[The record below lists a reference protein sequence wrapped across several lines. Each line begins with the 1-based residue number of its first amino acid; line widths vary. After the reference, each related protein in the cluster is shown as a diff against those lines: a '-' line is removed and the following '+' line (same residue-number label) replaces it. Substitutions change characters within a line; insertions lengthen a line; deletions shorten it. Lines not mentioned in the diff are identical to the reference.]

1 MLILSIPAVQT
12 YLGKKVTTRINE
24 DFGTNISIGK
34 IGLQINGDVE
44 LKSIYIEDYKKDTL
58 ININELNTSIL
69 NFRSII
75 NGKLAFGDIDI
86 EDLTFNIRTYKGEPS
101 SNLDV
106 FIAKFEE
113 DNPSESESEFLLSS
127 SDVSIYNGKFRM
139 INDNLETPK
148 ILELSDLNFNG
159 TNFLINGSDVS
170 TRINTFAFK
179 DSRGIEVKNLVSN
192 FEYTLYHMSFEG
204 LSIKTPNSNLQG
216 DLRFDYQPGDF
227 SDFTNKVNIKANF
240 KDSEVLLD
248 ELNVFYNEFGVN
260 QKANLSVNLS
270 GTLNDLNAND
280 LLLSANGQTRMEGDI
295 NFKNLFN
302 KEENNF
308 IMDGRFDNL
317 SSNYGSLKA
326 LLPNVLGE
334 SIPSIFA
341 KLGNFY
347 ITGTTL
353 LTPSTID
360 ADLVINTGIGKV
372 DSNLSMKSIDDID
385 NASYVGDVIFENFDI
400 GVLLND
406 PTIKETSFDVD
417 VNGKGFT
424 LQNLK
429 TNIKGQVFSL
439 NYNDYAYKDIEV
451 SGQLGNNVFNGLLIS
466 KDENFKFKF
475 NGLAD
480 LSKDVKALDFT
491 ADVEYANLKT
501 LNFVKNDSISVFKGI
516 VTMSMKGT
524 GPDDAFGIL
533 SFDNTTYINENDEY
547 YFEDFQITSKFEGEE
562 RLIEVNSPDIIEGSV
577 RGVFKFKD
585 IGKLIENS
593 IGSIYTNYVANQIDT
608 EQYLDFNFTIY
619 NKIVEVFLPE
629 IEIGANTSVKGRI
642 ETDEQGFNLTFKSPK
657 IKLLDYFANDI
668 LVDIDNSNP
677 LFNTYVQIDSIGTGF
692 YNISKFDFINVTSR
706 DTLFIKT
713 EFKGGN
719 QAKDDFNLSLFYT
732 IDKNNK
738 SVAGFKRSDVTFKE
752 NNWLINRDKDT
763 LNKVTFD
770 RGFKTFDISTL
781 VINHQDEEIELSG
794 IVKDSTYK
802 SFNLNF
808 RDVDLNKITPAM
820 DSVQLEGIV
829 NGELDILQENGVYLP
844 NSNVTIDDIK
854 FNEHYLG
861 NLTADIVGN
870 SSLTNYQVDLLLQND
885 NLKSLIAKGNID
897 VSKENSGLNLNVEFD
912 EFLLDPLNIFLEGVL
927 SNIRG
932 YVSGLA
938 RVSGTL
944 KNPSI
949 DGNLNLDNAGMTIP
963 YLNVDYVFD
972 FDSEITLENQ
982 RFIFNNITLT
992 DSKFFSKANLNG
1004 YISHQ
1009 GFSDWRLGLDIET
1022 DRLLVLNTQDSEDA
1036 LYYGTAFIN
1045 GSASIY
1051 GLTDELVINVTGSTG
1066 QGTFFKIPLNDM
1078 ESFGDNSY
1086 INYLSPE
1093 EKEARLKGEI
1103 VQEIE
1108 TKGLELNFDLDLNQ
1122 NADIEIVIDRKSGST
1137 IQGRGD
1143 GNLLIAI
1150 NTNGKF
1156 EMYGDFIIN
1165 SGNYKFAY
1173 GGLIEKDLK
1182 LVQGGNIRWNGD
1194 PLKAQIDLT
1203 AIYKTNANP
1212 SVLLDN
1218 PVNRSIDVEVQVNL
1232 TGQLEQP
1239 QPDFSF
1245 NFPGVDSATKSEL
1258 EYRLETKER
1267 RENQALFLL
1276 ATNSFASDLSVGQQA
1291 YGTIS
1296 DRVNSLF
1303 NNLLSSDD
1311 DKVKVGFNY
1320 QSGQET
1326 PEFQT
1331 DDRLGLTLST
1341 KISDRILFNGKVGV
1355 PIGGVN
1361 ETVIA
1366 GDVEIQLL
1374 LNDDGSLSAK
1384 FFNRENSIRNF
1395 GEEIGYTQGA
1405 GLSYNVEF
1413 DTFKELLQIIFSG
1426 KKKKEEEEAKR
1437 KKEEATK
1444 EDDESPL
1451 EDYIKINPKKDKNQ
1465 N

>member
-24 DFGTNISIGK
+24 EFGTNISIGR

-44 LKSIYIEDYKKDTL
+44 LKSIYIEDFKKDTL

-69 NFRSII
+69 NFRNVI
-75 NGKLAFGDIDI
+75 NGKLTFGDIDI
-86 EDLTFNIRTYKGEPS
+86 QDLTFNIKTYKGEPL

-113 DNPSESESEFLLSS
+113 DNPRETESEFLLSS
-127 SDVSIYNGKFRM
+127 SDVSIYDGKFRM
-139 INDNLETPK
+139 INENLETPK
-148 ILELSDLNFNG
+148 ILELTDLNLNA

-179 DSRGIEVKNLVSN
+179 DSRGLEVKNLIAN
-192 FEYTLYHMSFEG
+192 FEYTLQHLSLES
-204 LSIKTPNSNLQG
+204 LSIKTPHSNIQG
-216 DLRFDYQPGDF
+216 NIRFDFQPGDF
-227 SDFTNKVNIKANF
+227 SDFTNKVQIKANF

-260 QKANLSVNLS
+260 QQAHLNVNLS
-270 GTLNDLNAND
+270 GTLNDLQANN
-280 LLLSANGQTRMEGDI
+280 LILSANGQTRMEGDI
-295 NFKNLFN
+295 NFKNLFS
-302 KEENNF
+302 KEPDNF

-326 LLPNVLGE
+326 LLPNVLGA

-341 KLGNFY
+341 KVGNFY

-353 LTPSTID
+353 LTSSNID
-360 ADLVINTGIGKV
+360 ADLVIRTAIGNV
-372 DSNLSMKSIDDID
+372 DSNLSMKSIDNID
-385 NASYVGDVIFENFDI
+385 NASYVGNVIFENFDI

-406 PTIKETSFDVD
+406 PNIKETSFDMD

-466 KDENFKFKF
+466 NDENLKLKFD
-475 NGLAD
+475 GLAD
-480 LSKDVKALDFT
+480 LSKNIKALDFT
-491 ADVEYANLKT
+491 ADVEYANLKM
-501 LNFVKNDSISVFKGI
+501 LNFVQNDSISVFKGI
-516 VTMSMKGT
+516 VTMSMQGT
-524 GPDDAFGIL
+524 NPDDAFGTL
-533 SFDNTTYINENDEY
+533 SFDNTTYINEHDNY
-547 YFEDFQITSKFEGEE
+547 FFEDFQITSRFEGEE
-562 RLIEVNSPDIIEGSV
+562 RLIEVNSPDIIEGSLK
-577 RGVFKFKD
+577 GVFKFKD
-585 IGKLIENS
+585 IGKLVENS
-593 IGSIYTNYVANQIDT
+593 IGSIYTNYVANVIDT
-608 EQYLDFNFTIY
+608 EQYLDFNFRIY

-629 IEIGANTSVKGRI
+629 IEIGANTFIKGRI
-642 ETDEQGFNLTFKSPK
+642 ETDEKGFNLTFKSPR
-657 IKLLDYFANDI
+657 IKLLDYFGDNI
-668 LVDIDNSNP
+668 QVNIDNSNP

-713 EFKGGN
+713 EFKGGKD
-719 QAKDDFNLSLFYT
+719 AKDDFNLSLFYT
-732 IDKNNK
+732 IDENNK
-738 SVAGFKRSDVTFKE
+738 SVAGFKRSDVTYKDY
-752 NNWLINRDKDT
+752 NWLINKDRDT
-763 LNKVTFD
+763 LNKITFD
-770 RGFKTFDISTL
+770 REFRNFDIATML
-781 VINHQDEEIELSG
+781 ITHKDEEIELAG

-802 SFNLNF
+802 NFNLNF
-808 RDVDLNKITPAM
+808 KDVDLNKITPVI
-820 DSVQLEGIV
+820 DSVNLQGMV
-829 NGELDILQENGVYLP
+829 NGKLDIVQENGVYLP
-844 NSNVTIDDIK
+844 ISNVTIDNLR
-854 FNEHYLG
+854 FNKHYLG
-861 NLTADIVGN
+861 DLTADIVGN

-944 KNPSI
+944 NNPSI
-949 DGNLNLDNAGMTIP
+949 DGSLNLDNAGMTIP

-972 FDSEITLENQ
+972 FDSEVTLENQ
-982 RFIFNNITLT
+982 RFIFNDITLT

-1022 DRLLVLNTQDSEDA
+1022 DRLLVLNTPDSEDA

-1051 GLTDELVINVTGSTG
+1051 GLTDELVINVIGSTG

-1093 EKEARLKGEI
+1093 EREARLKGEI

-1165 SGNYKFAY
+1165 SGKYKFAY
-1173 GGLIEKDLK
+1173 GGLIEKDLA
-1182 LVQGGNIRWNGD
+1182 VQQGGNIRWNGD
-1194 PLKAQIDLT
+1194 PLRAQIDLT
-1203 AIYKTNANP
+1203 AVYKTEANP
-1212 SVLLDN
+1212 SILLDN
-1218 PVNRSIDVEVQVNL
+1218 PINRTIPVEVEINL

-1239 QPDFSF
+1239 QPEFSF
-1245 NFPGVDSATKSEL
+1245 NFPNVSSTIKSEL
-1258 EYRLETKER
+1258 DYRLETKER

-1276 ATNSFASDLSVGQQA
+1276 ATGSFASELSVGQQA

-1303 NNLLSSDD
+1303 NSLLSSDD
-1311 DKVKVGFNY
+1311 DKLRLGINY

-1326 PEFQT
+1326 PEYQT

-1341 KISDRILFNGKVGV
+1341 NISDRILFNGKVGV

-1395 GEEIGYTQGA
+1395 GEEIGYTQGV

-1426 KKKKEEEEAKR
+1426 KNKKEKEESKR

-1444 EDDESPL
+1444 EDESPL
-1451 EDYIKINPKKDKNQ
+1451 EDYVKIKPKSDKNQ

>member
-24 DFGTNISIGK
+24 EFGTNISIGR

-44 LKSIYIEDYKKDTL
+44 LKSIYIEDFKKDTL

-69 NFRSII
+69 NFRNVI
-75 NGKLAFGDIDI
+75 NGKLTFGDIDI
-86 EDLTFNIRTYKGEPS
+86 QDLTFNIKTYKGEPL

-113 DNPSESESEFLLSS
+113 DNPRETESEFLLSS
-127 SDVSIYNGKFRM
+127 SDVSIYDGKFRM
-139 INDNLETPK
+139 INENLETPK
-148 ILELSDLNFNG
+148 ILELTDLNLNA

-179 DSRGIEVKNLVSN
+179 DSRGLEVKNLIAN
-192 FEYTLYHMSFEG
+192 FEYTLQHLSLES
-204 LSIKTPNSNLQG
+204 LSIKTPHSNIQG
-216 DLRFDYQPGDF
+216 NIRFDFQPGDF
-227 SDFTNKVNIKANF
+227 SDFTNKVQIKANF

-260 QKANLSVNLS
+260 QQAHLNVNLS
-270 GTLNDLNAND
+270 GTLNDLQANN
-280 LLLSANGQTRMEGDI
+280 LILSANGQTRMEGDI
-295 NFKNLFN
+295 NFKNLFS
-302 KEENNF
+302 KEPDNF

-326 LLPNVLGE
+326 LLPNVLGA

-341 KLGNFY
+341 KVGNFY

-353 LTPSTID
+353 LTSSNID
-360 ADLVINTGIGKV
+360 ADLVIRTAIGNV
-372 DSNLSMKSIDDID
+372 DSNLSMKSIDNID
-385 NASYVGDVIFENFDI
+385 NASYVGNVIFENFDI

-406 PTIKETSFDVD
+406 PNIKETSFDMD

-466 KDENFKFKF
+466 NDENLKLKFD
-475 NGLAD
+475 GLAD
-480 LSKDVKALDFT
+480 LSKNIKALDFT
-491 ADVEYANLKT
+491 ADVEYANLKM
-501 LNFVKNDSISVFKGI
+501 LNFVQNDSISVFKGI
-516 VTMSMKGT
+516 VTMSMQGT
-524 GPDDAFGIL
+524 NPDDAFGTL
-533 SFDNTTYINENDEY
+533 SFDNTTYINEHDNY
-547 YFEDFQITSKFEGEE
+547 FFEDFQITSRFEGEE
-562 RLIEVNSPDIIEGSV
+562 RLIEVNSPDIIEGSLK
-577 RGVFKFKD
+577 GVFKFKD
-585 IGKLIENS
+585 IGKLVENS
-593 IGSIYTNYVANQIDT
+593 IGSIYTNYVANVIDT
-608 EQYLDFNFTIY
+608 EQYLDFNFRIY

-629 IEIGANTSVKGRI
+629 IEIGANTFIKGRI
-642 ETDEQGFNLTFKSPK
+642 ETDEKGFNLTFKSPR
-657 IKLLDYFANDI
+657 IKLLDYFGDNI
-668 LVDIDNSNP
+668 QVNIDNSNP

-713 EFKGGN
+713 EFKGGKD
-719 QAKDDFNLSLFYT
+719 AKDDFNLSLFYT
-732 IDKNNK
+732 IDENNK
-738 SVAGFKRSDVTFKE
+738 SVAGFKRSDVTYKDY
-752 NNWLINRDKDT
+752 NWLINKDRDT
-763 LNKVTFD
+763 LNKITFD
-770 RGFKTFDISTL
+770 REFRNFDIATML
-781 VINHQDEEIELSG
+781 ITHKDEEIELAG

-802 SFNLNF
+802 NFNLNF
-808 RDVDLNKITPAM
+808 KDVDLNKITPVI
-820 DSVQLEGIV
+820 DSVNLQGMV
-829 NGELDILQENGVYLP
+829 NGKLDIVQENGVYLP
-844 NSNVTIDDIK
+844 ISNVTIDNLR
-854 FNEHYLG
+854 FNKHYLG
-861 NLTADIVGN
+861 DLTADIVGN

-944 KNPSI
+944 NNPSI
-949 DGNLNLDNAGMTIP
+949 DGSLNLDNAGMTIP

-972 FDSEITLENQ
+972 FDSEVTLENQ
-982 RFIFNNITLT
+982 RFIFNDITLT

-1022 DRLLVLNTQDSEDA
+1022 DRLLVLNTPDSEDA

-1051 GLTDELVINVTGSTG
+1051 GLTDELVIDVIGSTG

-1093 EKEARLKGEI
+1093 EREARLKGEI

-1165 SGNYKFAY
+1165 SGKYKFAY
-1173 GGLIEKDLK
+1173 GGLIEKDLA
-1182 LVQGGNIRWNGD
+1182 VQQGGNIRWNGD
-1194 PLKAQIDLT
+1194 PLRAQIDLT
-1203 AIYKTNANP
+1203 AVYKTEANP
-1212 SVLLDN
+1212 SILLDN
-1218 PVNRSIDVEVQVNL
+1218 PINRTIPVEVEINL

-1239 QPDFSF
+1239 QPEFSF
-1245 NFPGVDSATKSEL
+1245 NFPNVSSTIKSEL
-1258 EYRLETKER
+1258 DYRLETKER

-1276 ATNSFASDLSVGQQA
+1276 ATGSFASELSVGQQA

-1303 NNLLSSDD
+1303 NSLLSSDD
-1311 DKVKVGFNY
+1311 DKLRLGINY

-1326 PEFQT
+1326 PEYQT

-1341 KISDRILFNGKVGV
+1341 NISDRILFNGKVGV

-1395 GEEIGYTQGA
+1395 GEEIGYTQGV

-1426 KKKKEEEEAKR
+1426 KNKKEKEESKR

-1444 EDDESPL
+1444 EDESPL
-1451 EDYIKINPKKDKNQ
+1451 EDYVKIKPKSDKNQ

>member
-24 DFGTNISIGK
+24 EFGTNISIGR

-44 LKSIYIEDYKKDTL
+44 LKSIYIEDFKKDTL

-69 NFRSII
+69 NFRNVI
-75 NGKLAFGDIDI
+75 NGKLTFGDIDI
-86 EDLTFNIRTYKGEPS
+86 QDLTFNIKTYKGEPL

-113 DNPSESESEFLLSS
+113 DNPRETESEFLLSS
-127 SDVSIYNGKFRM
+127 SDVSIYDGKFRM
-139 INDNLETPK
+139 INENLETPK
-148 ILELSDLNFNG
+148 ILELTDLNLNA

-179 DSRGIEVKNLVSN
+179 DSRGLEVKNLIAN
-192 FEYTLYHMSFEG
+192 FEYTLQHLSLES
-204 LSIKTPNSNLQG
+204 LSIKTPHSNIQG
-216 DLRFDYQPGDF
+216 NIRFDFQPGDF
-227 SDFTNKVNIKANF
+227 SDFTNKVQIKANF

-260 QKANLSVNLS
+260 QQAHLNVNLS
-270 GTLNDLNAND
+270 GTLNDLQANN
-280 LLLSANGQTRMEGDI
+280 LILSANGQTRMEGDI
-295 NFKNLFN
+295 NFKNLFS
-302 KEENNF
+302 KEPDNF

-326 LLPNVLGE
+326 LLPNVLGA

-353 LTPSTID
+353 LTSSNID
-360 ADLVINTGIGKV
+360 ADLVIRTAIGNV
-372 DSNLSMKSIDDID
+372 DSNLSMKSIDNID
-385 NASYVGDVIFENFDI
+385 NASYVGNVIFENFDI

-406 PTIKETSFDVD
+406 PNIKETSFDMD

-466 KDENFKFKF
+466 NDENLKLKFD
-475 NGLAD
+475 GLAD
-480 LSKDVKALDFT
+480 LSKNIKALDFT
-491 ADVEYANLKT
+491 ADVEYANLKM
-501 LNFVKNDSISVFKGI
+501 LNFVQNDSISVFKGI
-516 VTMSMKGT
+516 VTMSMQGT
-524 GPDDAFGIL
+524 NPDDAFGTL
-533 SFDNTTYINENDEY
+533 SFDNTTYINEHDNY
-547 YFEDFQITSKFEGEE
+547 FFEDFQITSRFEGEE
-562 RLIEVNSPDIIEGSV
+562 RLIEVNSPDIIEGSLK
-577 RGVFKFKD
+577 GVFKFKD
-585 IGKLIENS
+585 IGKLVENS
-593 IGSIYTNYVANQIDT
+593 IGSIYTNYVANVIDT
-608 EQYLDFNFTIY
+608 EQYLDFNFRIY

-629 IEIGANTSVKGRI
+629 IEIGANTFIKGRI
-642 ETDEQGFNLTFKSPK
+642 ETDEKGFNLTFKSPR
-657 IKLLDYFANDI
+657 IKLLDYFGDNI
-668 LVDIDNSNP
+668 QVNIDNSNP

-713 EFKGGN
+713 EFKGGKD
-719 QAKDDFNLSLFYT
+719 AKDDFNLSLFYT
-732 IDKNNK
+732 IDENNK
-738 SVAGFKRSDVTFKE
+738 SVAGFKRSDVTYKDY
-752 NNWLINRDKDT
+752 NWLINKDRDT
-763 LNKVTFD
+763 LNKITFD
-770 RGFKTFDISTL
+770 REFRNFDIATML
-781 VINHQDEEIELSG
+781 ITHKDEEIELAG

-802 SFNLNF
+802 NFNLNF
-808 RDVDLNKITPAM
+808 KDVDLNKITPVI
-820 DSVQLEGIV
+820 DSVNLQGMV
-829 NGELDILQENGVYLP
+829 NGKLDIVQENGVYLP
-844 NSNVTIDDIK
+844 ISNVTIDNLR
-854 FNEHYLG
+854 FNKHYLG
-861 NLTADIVGN
+861 DLTADIVGN

-944 KNPSI
+944 NNPSI
-949 DGNLNLDNAGMTIP
+949 DGSLNLDNAGMTIP

-972 FDSEITLENQ
+972 FDSEVTLENQ
-982 RFIFNNITLT
+982 RFIFNDITLT

-1022 DRLLVLNTQDSEDA
+1022 DRLLVLNTPDSEDA

-1051 GLTDELVINVTGSTG
+1051 GLTDELVIDVIGSTG

-1093 EKEARLKGEI
+1093 EREARLKGEI

-1165 SGNYKFAY
+1165 SGKYKFAY
-1173 GGLIEKDLK
+1173 GGLIEKDLA
-1182 LVQGGNIRWNGD
+1182 VQQGGNIRWNGD
-1194 PLKAQIDLT
+1194 PLRAQIDLT
-1203 AIYKTNANP
+1203 AVYKTEANP
-1212 SVLLDN
+1212 SILLDN
-1218 PVNRSIDVEVQVNL
+1218 PINRTIPVEVEINL

-1239 QPDFSF
+1239 QPEFSF
-1245 NFPGVDSATKSEL
+1245 NFPNVSSTIKSEL
-1258 EYRLETKER
+1258 DYRLETKER

-1276 ATNSFASDLSVGQQA
+1276 ATGSFASELSVGQQA

-1303 NNLLSSDD
+1303 NSLLSSDD
-1311 DKVKVGFNY
+1311 DKLRLGINY

-1326 PEFQT
+1326 PEYQT

-1341 KISDRILFNGKVGV
+1341 NISDRILFNGKVGV

-1395 GEEIGYTQGA
+1395 GEEIGYTQGV

-1426 KKKKEEEEAKR
+1426 KNKKEKEESKR

-1444 EDDESPL
+1444 EDESPL
-1451 EDYIKINPKKDKNQ
+1451 EDYVKIKPKSDKNQ

>member
-24 DFGTNISIGK
+24 EFGTNISIGK

-44 LKSIYIEDYKKDTL
+44 LKSVYIEDYKKDTL

-86 EDLTFNIRTYKGEPS
+86 EDLTFNIRTYKDEPS

-113 DNPSESESEFLLSS
+113 DNPPKDESEFLLSS

-148 ILELSDLNFNG
+148 ILEFTDLNFNG

-179 DSRGIEVKNLVSN
+179 DSRGLEVKNLVAN
-192 FEYTLYHMSFEG
+192 FEYTLNHMSFEG

-216 DLRFDYQPGDF
+216 NLRFDYQPGDF

-248 ELNVFYNEFGVN
+248 ELNVFYNEFGAN
-260 QKANLSVNLS
+260 QIANLSVDLS
-270 GTLNDLNAND
+270 GTLNDLQANN
-280 LLLSANGQTRMEGDI
+280 LLLSANGQTRMEGDV

-360 ADLVINTGIGKV
+360 ADLVINTAIGKV

-385 NASYVGDVIFENFDI
+385 NASYIGDVIFENFDI

-417 VNGKGFT
+417 VDGKGFT

-439 NYNDYAYKDIEV
+439 NFNDYVYKDIEV

-475 NGLAD
+475 DGLAD
-480 LSKDVKALDFT
+480 LSKDIKALDFT
-491 ADVEYANLKT
+491 ADVEYANLKM
-501 LNFVKNDSISVFKGI
+501 LNFVQKDSISVFKGI

-533 SFDNTTYINENDEY
+533 SFDNTTYINEHDEY
-547 YFEDFQITSKFEGEE
+547 FFEDFQITSKFEGEE

-577 RGVFKFKD
+577 KGVFKFKD
-585 IGKLIENS
+585 IGKLVENS
-593 IGSIYTNYVANQIDT
+593 VGSIYTNYVANQIDT

-629 IEIGANTSVKGRI
+629 IEIGANTFVKGRI
-642 ETDEQGFNLTFKSPK
+642 ETDEKGFNLTFKSPQ
-657 IKLLDYFANDI
+657 IKLLDYFADDVQIN
-668 LVDIDNSNP
+668 IDNSNP

-713 EFKGGN
+713 EFKGGK

-752 NNWLINRDKDT
+752 NNWLINKDKDT

-770 RGFKTFDISTL
+770 RDFKTFDISTL
-781 VINHQDEEIELSG
+781 LISHQDEEIEFAG
-794 IVKDSTYK
+794 VVRDSSYK
-802 SFNLNF
+802 NFNLNF
-808 RDVDLNKITPAM
+808 KDVDLNKITPAM
-820 DSVQLEGIV
+820 DSVNLQGIV
-829 NGELDILQENGVYLP
+829 NGKLDILQENGVYLP
-844 NSNVTIDDIK
+844 NSNVTIDNLR

-861 NLTADIVGN
+861 DLTADVVGN

-897 VSKENSGLNLNVEFD
+897 VSKENSGVNLNVEFD

-944 KNPSI
+944 QNPSI
-949 DGNLNLDNAGMTIP
+949 DGSLSLDNAGMTIP

-982 RFIFNNITLT
+982 RFIFNDITLT
-992 DSKFFSKANLNG
+992 DSKYFSKANLNG

-1022 DRLLVLNTQDSEDA
+1022 GRLLVLNTPDSEDA

-1051 GLTDELVINVTGSTG
+1051 GLTNELVINVTGSTG

-1093 EKEARLKGEI
+1093 EKEARLRGEI

-1165 SGNYKFAY
+1165 TGKYKFAY
-1173 GGLIEKDLK
+1173 GGLIEKDLE
-1182 LVQGGNIRWNGD
+1182 VQQGGNIRWNGD
-1194 PLKAQIDLT
+1194 PLKAQIDLK
-1203 AIYKTNANP
+1203 AIYKTEANP

-1218 PVNRSIDVEVQVNL
+1218 PINRSIPVEVEINL

-1239 QPDFSF
+1239 QPDFAF
-1245 NFPGVDSATKSEL
+1245 NFPNVSSTIKSEL
-1258 EYRLETKER
+1258 EYRLETKES

-1276 ATNSFASDLSVGQQA
+1276 ATGSFASELSVGQQA
-1291 YGTIS
+1291 YGTIA

-1303 NNLLSSDD
+1303 NSLLSSDN
-1311 DKVKVGFNY
+1311 DKLKLGVNF
-1320 QSGQET
+1320 QSGEQT
-1326 PEFQT
+1326 PDYQT

-1395 GEEIGYTQGA
+1395 GEEIGYTQGV

-1426 KKKKEEEEAKR
+1426 KNKKEEDEAKR
-1437 KKEEATK
+1437 KKEEAIK
-1444 EDDESPL
+1444 EDEESPL
-1451 EDYIKINPKKDKNQ
+1451 EDYVKIKPKSDKNQ

>member
-24 DFGTNISIGK
+24 EFGTNISIGR

-44 LKSIYIEDYKKDTL
+44 LKSIYIEDFKKDTL

-69 NFRSII
+69 NFRNVI
-75 NGKLAFGDIDI
+75 NGKLTFGDIDI
-86 EDLTFNIRTYKGEPS
+86 QDLTFNIKTYKGEPL

-113 DNPSESESEFLLSS
+113 DNPRETESEFLLSS
-127 SDVSIYNGKFRM
+127 SDVSIYDGKFRM
-139 INDNLETPK
+139 INENLETPK
-148 ILELSDLNFNG
+148 ILELTDLNLNA

-179 DSRGIEVKNLVSN
+179 DSRGLEVKNLIAN
-192 FEYTLYHMSFEG
+192 FEYTLQHLSLES
-204 LSIKTPNSNLQG
+204 LSIKTPHSNIQG
-216 DLRFDYQPGDF
+216 NIRFDFQPGDF
-227 SDFTNKVNIKANF
+227 SDFTNKVQIKANF

-260 QKANLSVNLS
+260 QQAHLNVNLS
-270 GTLNDLNAND
+270 GTLNDLQANN
-280 LLLSANGQTRMEGDI
+280 LILSANGQTRMEGDI
-295 NFKNLFN
+295 NFKNLFS
-302 KEENNF
+302 KEPDNF

-326 LLPNVLGE
+326 LLPNVLGA

-341 KLGNFY
+341 KVGNFY

-353 LTPSTID
+353 LTSSNID
-360 ADLVINTGIGKV
+360 ADLVIRTAIGNV
-372 DSNLSMKSIDDID
+372 DSNLSMKSIDNID
-385 NASYVGDVIFENFDI
+385 NASYVGNVIFENFDI

-406 PTIKETSFDVD
+406 PNIKETSFDMD

-466 KDENFKFKF
+466 NDENLKLKFD
-475 NGLAD
+475 GLAD
-480 LSKDVKALDFT
+480 LSKNIKALDFT
-491 ADVEYANLKT
+491 ADVEYANLKM
-501 LNFVKNDSISVFKGI
+501 LNFVQNDSISVFKGI
-516 VTMSMKGT
+516 VTMSMQGT
-524 GPDDAFGIL
+524 NQDDAFGTL
-533 SFDNTTYINENDEY
+533 SFDNTTYINEHDNY
-547 YFEDFQITSKFEGEE
+547 FFEDFQITSRFEGEE
-562 RLIEVNSPDIIEGSV
+562 RLIEVNSPDIIEGSLK
-577 RGVFKFKD
+577 GVFKFKD
-585 IGKLIENS
+585 IGKLVENS
-593 IGSIYTNYVANQIDT
+593 IGSIYTNYVANVIDT
-608 EQYLDFNFTIY
+608 EQYLDFNFRIY

-629 IEIGANTSVKGRI
+629 IEIGANTFIKGRI
-642 ETDEQGFNLTFKSPK
+642 ETDEKGFNLTFKSPR
-657 IKLLDYFANDI
+657 IKLLDYFGDNI
-668 LVDIDNSNP
+668 QVNIDNSNP

-713 EFKGGN
+713 EFKGGKD
-719 QAKDDFNLSLFYT
+719 AKDDFNLSLFYT
-732 IDKNNK
+732 IDENNK
-738 SVAGFKRSDVTFKE
+738 SVAGFKRSDVTYKDY
-752 NNWLINRDKDT
+752 NWLINKDRDT
-763 LNKVTFD
+763 LNKITFD
-770 RGFKTFDISTL
+770 REFRNFDIATML
-781 VINHQDEEIELSG
+781 ITHKDEEIELAG

-802 SFNLNF
+802 NFNLNF
-808 RDVDLNKITPAM
+808 KDVDLNKITPVI
-820 DSVQLEGIV
+820 DSVNLQGMV
-829 NGELDILQENGVYLP
+829 NGKLDIVQENGVYLP
-844 NSNVTIDDIK
+844 ISNVTIDNLR
-854 FNEHYLG
+854 FNKHYLG
-861 NLTADIVGN
+861 DLTADIVGN

-944 KNPSI
+944 NNPSI
-949 DGNLNLDNAGMTIP
+949 DGSLNLDNAGMTIP

-972 FDSEITLENQ
+972 FDSEVTLENQ
-982 RFIFNNITLT
+982 RFIFNDITLT

-1022 DRLLVLNTQDSEDA
+1022 DRLLVLNTPDSEDA

-1051 GLTDELVINVTGSTG
+1051 GLTDELVIDVIGSTG

-1093 EKEARLKGEI
+1093 EREARLKGEI

-1165 SGNYKFAY
+1165 SGKYRFAY
-1173 GGLIEKDLK
+1173 GGLIEKDLA
-1182 LVQGGNIRWNGD
+1182 VQQGGNIRWNGD
-1194 PLKAQIDLT
+1194 PLRAQIDLT
-1203 AIYKTNANP
+1203 AVYKTEANP
-1212 SVLLDN
+1212 SILLDN
-1218 PVNRSIDVEVQVNL
+1218 PINRTIPVEVEINL

-1239 QPDFSF
+1239 QPEFSF
-1245 NFPGVDSATKSEL
+1245 NFPNVSSTIKSEL
-1258 EYRLETKER
+1258 DYRLETKER

-1276 ATNSFASDLSVGQQA
+1276 ATGSFASELSVGQQA

-1303 NNLLSSDD
+1303 NSLLSSDD
-1311 DKVKVGFNY
+1311 DKLRLGINY

-1326 PEFQT
+1326 PEYQT

-1341 KISDRILFNGKVGV
+1341 NISDRILFNGKVGV

-1395 GEEIGYTQGA
+1395 GEEIGYTQGV

-1426 KKKKEEEEAKR
+1426 KNKKEKEESKR

-1444 EDDESPL
+1444 EDESPL
-1451 EDYIKINPKKDKNQ
+1451 EDYVKIKPKSDKNQ

>member
-113 DNPSESESEFLLSS
+113 DNPPETESEFLLSS
-127 SDVSIYNGKFRM
+127 SDVSIYNGTFRM

-148 ILELSDLNFNG
+148 ILEFTDLNFNG
-159 TNFLINGSDVS
+159 TNFLISGSDVS

-192 FEYTLYHMSFEG
+192 FEYTLHHMSFEG

-270 GTLNDLNAND
+270 GILNDLKANN
-280 LLLSANGQTRMEGDI
+280 LLLSTNGQTRMEGDI
-295 NFKNLFN
+295 SFKNLFN
-302 KEENNF
+302 TEENNF

-360 ADLVINTGIGKV
+360 ADLVINTAIGKV

-417 VNGKGFT
+417 VDGKGFT

-439 NYNDYAYKDIEV
+439 DYNDYAYKDIEV

-475 NGLAD
+475 DGLAD

-501 LNFVKNDSISVFKGI
+501 LNFVQKDSISVFKGI

-547 YFEDFQITSKFEGEE
+547 YFEDFQVTSKFEGEE

-585 IGKLIENS
+585 IGKLVENS
-593 IGSIYTNYVANQIDT
+593 VGSIYTNYIANQIDT

-629 IEIGANTSVKGRI
+629 IEIGSNTFVKGRI
-642 ETDEQGFNLTFKSPK
+642 ETDEKGFDLTFKSPQ
-657 IKLLDYFANDI
+657 IKLLDYFAQDI
-668 LVDIDNSNP
+668 QINIDNSNP

-713 EFKGGN
+713 EFKGGK

-732 IDKNNK
+732 IDENNK
-738 SVAGFKRSDVTFKE
+738 SVAGFKRSDVTYKD
-752 NNWLINRDKDT
+752 NNWLINKDKDT

-770 RGFKTFDISTL
+770 RDFKTFDISTL
-781 VINHQDEEIELSG
+781 LISHQDEEIEFAG
-794 IVKDSTYK
+794 VVKDSSYK
-802 SFNLNF
+802 NFNLNF
-808 RDVDLNKITPAM
+808 KDVDLNKITPAM
-820 DSVQLEGIV
+820 DSVNLQGIV
-829 NGELDILQENGVYLP
+829 NGKLDILQENGVYLP
-844 NSNVTIDDIK
+844 NSNVTIDNLK

-861 NLTADIVGN
+861 DLTADVVGN

-982 RFIFNNITLT
+982 RFIFNDITLT
-992 DSKFFSKANLNG
+992 DSKYFSKANLNG

-1009 GFSDWRLGLDIET
+1009 GFTDWRLGLDIET
-1022 DRLLVLNTQDSEDA
+1022 DRLLVLNTPDSEDA

-1051 GLTDELVINVTGSTG
+1051 GLTNELVINVTGSTG

-1103 VQEIE
+1103 VQETE
-1108 TKGLELNFDLDLNQ
+1108 VKGLELNFDLDLNQ

-1165 SGNYKFAY
+1165 TGKYKFAY
-1173 GGLIEKDLK
+1173 GGVIEKDLVVK
-1182 LVQGGNIRWNGD
+1182 QGGNIRWNGN

-1203 AIYKTNANP
+1203 AVYKTNANP
-1212 SVLLDN
+1212 SVLLDS
-1218 PVNRSIDVEVQVNL
+1218 PVNRSIAVDVEINL
-1232 TGQLEQP
+1232 TGELEQP
-1239 QPDFSF
+1239 QHEFSF

-1267 RENQALFLL
+1267 RDNQALFLL
-1276 ATNSFASDLSVGQQA
+1276 GFGSFASDLSLGQQA

-1296 DRVNSLF
+1296 DRVNNLF
-1303 NNLLSSDD
+1303 NDLLSSDD
-1311 DKVKVGFNY
+1311 DKLKLGFNY
-1320 QSGQET
+1320 QSGQDT

-1331 DDRLGLTLST
+1331 EDRLGLTLST

-1395 GEEIGYTQGA
+1395 GEEIGYTQGV

-1426 KKKKEEEEAKR
+1426 KNKKEEEEAKR